1 MALISGKT
9 KYKFS
14 QIISGCKLSPVT
26 VFLLLFLTCVLL
38 KCKWQ
43 AIRAF
48 KNDKKESL
56 KWPYLPS
63 PLSDSVLGLRVG
75 AEVSSL
81 SVVSLEK
88 CKCPGNYE
96 SSTPYS
102 YRGNTKTFKQ

>member
-56 KWPYLPS
+56 K
-63 PLSDSVLGLRVG
+63 
-75 AEVSSL
+75 
-81 SVVSLEK
+81 
-88 CKCPGNYE
+88 
-96 SSTPYS
+96 
-102 YRGNTKTFKQ
+102 